1 MKDNSNLYIESV
13 PKSNTLSQLG
23 ALIKWSLLRHKTL
36 LPVFTVMQAV
46 LSFAIVYGLALLI
59 PDIDHVTS
67 IYLSSGAAT
76 LGIIAVGC
84 VLAAQ
89 IINTAKQDGVVQY
102 QKTLPVSRV
111 NILLA
116 DFFIWGA
123 ASLPGVLMSFLAS
136 YIRFGIAVRVSLSG
150 VILLILTQTAM
161 ISIGFAIAYW
171 LSPNAVGLVTQVI
184 MIGGLL
190 FSPITY
196 PAERLP
202 EWMQYIYNFLPFI
215 PTSNL
220 IRGSFFQMEEIL
232 YRDIFVVFSWTVMM
246 CLLSLWALSRRD

>member
-1 MKDNSNLYIESV
+1 MKDNSNLYIENLSR
-13 PKSNTLSQLG
+13 SSLFSQLG
-23 ALIKWSLLRHKTL
+23 ALVKWSLLRHKTL

-59 PDIDHVTS
+59 PDIDYSTS
-67 IYLSSGAAT
+67 VYLSSGAAT
-76 LGIIAVGC
+76 IGIIAVGC

-89 IINTAKQDGVVQY
+89 IVNTAKQEGVVQY
-102 QKTLPVSRV
+102 QKTLPVRRV

-123 ASLPGVLMSFLAS
+123 ASLPGIIMSFLAS
-136 YIRFGIAVRVSLSG
+136 YIRFGITLRISLSG
-150 VILLILTQTAM
+150 FVLLLLTQTAM
-161 ISIGFAIAYW
+161 ISIGFAVAYW
-171 LSPNAVGLVTQVI
+171 LSPNAVGLVTQII

-202 EWMQYIYNFLPFI
+202 EWIQYIYNVLPFV

-220 IRGSFFQMEEIL
+220 IRSSFFEIGEVL
-232 YRDIFVVFSWTVMM
+232 YRDVLVVLFWTAAM
-246 CLLSLWALSRRD
+246 CGLSLWALSRRD